1 MYYPKMTRTEFGHI
15 VLRVPTPFF
24 ENLPEWLT
32 TNFTIIEG
40 GKHNGQAS
48 RNKLIIF
55 SDGTY
60 LELFN
65 WYDTPPS
72 LDDETKPMRVW
83 GPKQDGL
90 IDFALTSTTI
100 PAEECMSAVND
111 TLSKGTGGDAA
122 LGVRYQDPI
131 YVVRK
136 RPDGIDTETSVSR
149 PVFQDGDKVPNADL
163 FPGGRLDV
171 PFFCHDVT
179 ERQLRIPSSDKS
191 KTTHPCGATGI
202 AACEI
207 LVPEEQF
214 SEYTTLYSNILG
226 SKVEISGDE
235 TSGRCAALDI
245 SRPEGLARGKVI
257 VRAARSEY
265 GLERMKTRGIGFS
278 DLIIETSKDI
288 DGGKRSFGSSGIES
302 TLWLETSALKKARL

>member
-40 GKHNGQAS
+40 GKYNGQAS
-48 RNKLIIF
+48 RNKLIVF

-72 LDDETKPMRVW
+72 LDDKTKPMRVW

-100 PAEECMSAVND
+100 PAEECMGAVND
-111 TLSKGTGGDAA
+111 TLSKGT
-122 LGVRYQDPI
+122 
-131 YVVRK
+131 
-136 RPDGIDTETSVSR
+136 
-149 PVFQDGDKVPNADL
+149 DGD
-163 FPGGRLDV
+163 
-171 PFFCHDVT
+171 
-179 ERQLRIPSSDKS
+179 
-191 KTTHPCGATGI
+191 
-202 AACEI
+202 
-207 LVPEEQF
+207 
-214 SEYTTLYSNILG
+214 
-226 SKVEISGDE
+226 
-235 TSGRCAALDI
+235 AALDI
-245 SRPEGLARGKVI
+245 SRPEGLARAKVI

-265 GLERMKTRGIGFS
+265 DLERKKTRGIGFS
-278 DLIIETSKDI
+278 DLIIETSEDI
-288 DGGKRSFGSSGIES
+288 DGGKRSFGSFGIES
-302 TLWLETSALKKARL
+302 TLWLGTSALKKARL